1 VKRVSP
7 VTASWPTVPSIS
19 PRVIGSSAEASVPPD
34 MRDITI
40 NPPAVSAK
48 NSAGPN
54 RIATFESSDENS
66 MTPITAS
73 VPPTKEPTA
82 TMVSVAPARPFLA
95 S

>member
-1 VKRVSP
+1 
-7 VTASWPTVPSIS
+7 
-19 PRVIGSSAEASVPPD
+19 
-34 MRDITI
+34 
-40 NPPAVSAK
+40 
-48 NSAGPN
+48 
-54 RIATFESSDENS
+54 

>member
-1 VKRVSP
+1 MKRVSP
-7 VTASWPTVPSIS
+7 VTASWPMVPSIS
-19 PRVIGSSAEASVPPD
+19 PSVIGSSAEASVPPEI
-34 MRDITI
+34 RDITI
-40 NPPAVSAK
+40 SPPAVSAK

-54 RIATFESSDENS
+54 RIAILASYEENI
-66 MTPITAS
+66 MTPMTAS